1 MKNLAIGETSYYS
14 ALQPLSPLA
23 RRFPTLVFY
32 WEFVANVLQSS
43 RQSRRGTYKGEAWVR
58 SCRKVLTDLERVG
71 VRFEIEGLDHL
82 DQLDSPC
89 VIVANHMS
97 VLETVVLPAVIR
109 PFIDMTYILKQS
121 LLDYPVFKHIVRS
134 FDPIAVSRTNPRQ
147 DLKTVLEEGVDRLQ
161 KGMSVT
167 VFPQTTRTT
176 SFEPD
181 KFNSIGVKLARR
193 AAVPVVPLALV
204 TDAWANGEFLK
215 DFGKI
220 DPTKTVRFSF
230 GAPIAVNGG
239 GGDQNQQIIHYI
251 ASKLDGWKE
260 SPAN

>member
-1 MKNLAIGETSYYS
+1 MRRETDRGATNSGNDPHFS
-14 ALQPLSPLA
+14 RLVILKRLQDFLLRVHHKRTVA
-23 RRFPTLVFY
+23 HHWFVERFPGQHQQIEQRTLAAVSTGHSA
-32 WEFVANVLQSS
+32 ANVRTFYS
-43 RQSRRGTYKGEAWVR
+43 
-58 SCRKVLTDLERVG
+58 
-71 VRFEIEGLDHL
+71 
-82 DQLDSPC
+82 
-89 VIVANHMS
+89 N
-97 VLETVVLPAVIR
+97 
-109 PFIDMTYILKQS
+109 
-121 LLDYPVFKHIVRS
+121 PV
-134 FDPIAVSRTNPRQ
+134 T
-147 DLKTVLEEGVDRLQ
+147 
-161 KGMSVT
+161 
-167 VFPQTTRTT
+167 
-176 SFEPD
+176 
-181 KFNSIGVKLARR
+181 VKLARR